1 MSIASEITRLQG
13 VKSDILT
20 AIANKG
26 VTVPTG
32 SALDDCPGLIADI
45 PAGGGDYERVFLT
58 YFANTN
64 GLTDTPE
71 IGNAYTLSGGSI
83 IGSGSSGMYIEGA
96 ARAAWNVSSGWQS
109 INLSTYIQNKKKA
122 RLTMYV
128 RIPSFGSY
136 APMKAGLDF
145 KVYFRYPGPSYDTN
159 LAAEKYNFT
168 SPISFFLNGFTSGD
182 IMTFAGFTQSSEPFF
197 KTSYEIDFE
206 AKTVNAY
213 YKDIRVFE
221 TRYTSNSVSAFVNPV
236 DGGNISVTGISLDVK

>member
-13 VKSDILT
+13 VKSDILQ

-26 VTVPTG
+26 VTVPAG

-45 PAGGGDYERVFLT
+45 PLGQEYTRVFLT
-58 YFANTN
+58 YFANTS

-83 IGSGSSGMYIEGA
+83 IGPGSSGMYLEGA
-96 ARAAWNVSSGWQS
+96 ARSAWNVSSGWHS
-109 INLSTYIQNKKKA
+109 INLSTYVQNKKKA
-122 RLTMYV
+122 KLTMYV

-145 KVYFRYPGPSYDTN
+145 NVYFRYPGPSYDTV
-159 LAAEKYNFT
+159 LGVERYNFT
-168 SPISFFLNGFTSGD
+168 SPISFFINSYTSDDNTTFEGFNK
-182 IMTFAGFTQSSEPFF
+182 SSEPFF

-221 TRYTSNSVSAFVNPV
+221 TRYSSNGVAAFVNPV
-236 DGGNISVTGISLDVK
+236 SGGNISVTGISLDVK